1 MKASELRIG
10 NFIGWYEPKHEILPV
25 KVNGIVGKMIYA
37 QVNCT
42 FQQCH
47 ENYQSFKPIPLTE
60 EWLLKFG
67 LFKLI
72 DNRDKWYCEDKGVF
86 SFHGKIHS
94 SDYFIST
101 NDFKIFHLC
110 IATLDDG
117 MESWEYLTELK
128 YVHQLQNLYFALT
141 NEELTYENL
150 P

>member
-10 NFIGWYEPKHEILPV
+10 NLV
-25 KVNGIVGKMIYA
+25 
-37 QVNCT
+37 
-42 FQQCH
+42 
-47 ENYQSFKPIPLTE
+47 NYQVGTSVFQNKVTAITEKKIVISSIAVKYACLQPIPLTK

-110 IATLDDG
+110 IATIDDG

-128 YVHQLQNLYFALT
+128 YVHQLQNLVHALT
-141 NEELTYENL
+141 NKELTYENL